1 MSLSAP
7 ACRWAVLGLGNVLR
21 SDDGAGVHALRELE
35 RVPSPGVSFV
45 EAGTA
50 ILQAV
55 ACVDGVERVLALDAV
70 RAGGAPGSIV
80 EFDALDAARRP
91 AGGGVHSLGL
101 REALEVG
108 GLARRPVE
116 VRVLG
121 VEPANLGYG
130 MDLSPA
136 VAAALPSLLDRAR
149 RIMAEWTSGAPAGTV
164 AAVTEACA

>member
-1 MSLSAP
+1 MTSSAP

-35 RVPSPGVSFV
+35 RASLPGVSFV

-55 ACVDGVERVLALDAV
+55 AYVDGVERVLVLDAV
-70 RAGGAPGSIV
+70 RAGGVPGGMV

-108 GLARRPVE
+108 GLVRRPVE

-121 VEPANLGYG
+121 IEPANLGYG
-130 MDLSPA
+130 LDLSPA

-149 RIMAEWTSGAPAGTV
+149 QIVAEWASGAPEGTG
-164 AAVTEACA
+164 VTLQEACT